1 VLRAAA
7 SGYPHRPCRPGGPT
21 RADRALAAN
30 INRKLRGKLRGAFN
44 ADRLCC
50 ARRIVAAVKRRR
62 LHRRAAVI
70 AVTTAI
76 VESTLLN
83 INRELDHDSLGL
95 FQQRASWGSRAQR
108 LNPTWSTNAFIGAML
123 QKYPRSSWMPLPI
136 GRVCQRVQVSAYP
149 DRYQHEVADA
159 RAIVFALWRTV
170 KPKAAPRRR
179 STAHAAASTELAESV
194 RALLAA
200 FSRRARSDDAR
211 RHGATHRDE
220 PADLPLA
227 A

>member
-1 VLRAAA
+1 MISVA
-7 SGYPHRPCRPGGPT
+7 GPF
-21 RADRALAAN
+21 ALSE
-30 INRKLRGKLRGAFN
+30 RDKLRGAFDG
-44 ADRLCC
+44 DRLCC
-50 ARRIVAAVKRRR
+50 ARRIIAAVKQRR

-70 AVTTAI
+70 AVTTTI

-95 FQQRASWGSRAQR
+95 FQQRASWGSRRQR
-108 LNPTWSTNAFIGAML
+108 LNPTWATNAFIGAML

-159 RAIVFALWRTV
+159 RAIVFALWRAV
-170 KPKAAPRRR
+170 KPKAALERR
-179 STAHAAASTELAESV
+179 STVHAGASTELADSV

-200 FSRRARSDDAR
+200 ISRRASSYDSR
-211 RHGATHRDE
+211 RDGATHRDE
-220 PADLPLA
+220 PADLPSA
-227 A
+227 S